1 MGREDALD
9 ITQIDIYALE
19 CLRLVVDER
28 SVTKAADRLGIS
40 QPSMSNVIARLRR
53 VTGDPL
59 IIRRPDGM
67 APTPFAEALVTT
79 SGAFLDRLR
88 ELAIRHEVFDPGSST
103 RSFVLLAVDYITAT
117 IVSRL
122 MKKVREDAPG
132 VSIIVGP
139 LDIRNIRETLEKGE
153 ADFAIS
159 PTHTVPET
167 LYGTNLAPREMVCI
181 ARSDHP
187 VLQGTLTLEQ
197 FVGVPHAALSFGSS
211 HSPYVTEQWTD
222 EILANE
228 GLTRFKAAQVASV
241 LALPAI
247 VAETDLIA
255 VVPVDLAE
263 RAARTYAIDIY
274 PLPIARPAP
283 QHMVVWHARSVGD
296 PGSQWLRALLRK
308 L

>member
-1 MGREDALD
+1 VD

-19 CLRLVVDER
+19 CLRLVVEER
-28 SVTKAADRLGIS
+28 SVTKAADKLGIS

-67 APTPFAEALVTT
+67 APTPFAEELVTT
-79 SGAFLDRLR
+79 SGVFLDRLR
-88 ELAIRHEVFDPGSST
+88 QLATSHETFSPASSNRT
-103 RSFVLLAVDYITAT
+103 FVLLAVDYIMAT
-117 IVSRL
+117 IISRM
-122 MKKVREDAPG
+122 MKRVREEAPG
-132 VSIIVGP
+132 ISVIVAP
-139 LDIRNIRETLEKGE
+139 LELRSFRDSLEKGE
-153 ADFAIS
+153 ADFAIT

-167 LYGTNLAPREMVCI
+167 LYGTILAPREMVCI
-181 ARSDHP
+181 TRADHP

-197 FVGVPHAALSFGSS
+197 FAAVPHAALSFRDAN
-211 HSPYVTEQWTD
+211 SPYITEQWTD
-222 EILANE
+222 DVLAGE

-255 VVPVDLAE
+255 VVPADLAE
-263 RAARTYAIDIY
+263 RAARTYPIDVY
-274 PLPIARPAP
+274 PLPIVRPAP
-283 QHMVVWHARSVGD
+283 QHMVVWHARSIGD
-296 PGSQWLRALLRK
+296 PGSQWLRSLLRR

>member
-1 MGREDALD
+1 METDLD

-28 SVTKAADRLGIS
+28 SVTRAADKLGIS

-67 APTPFAEALVTT
+67 APTPFAEALVMT

-88 ELAIRHEVFDPGSST
+88 ELATRHETFDPGSST
-103 RSFVLLAVDYITAT
+103 RTFLLLAVDYITAT
-117 IVSRL
+117 IISRL
-122 MKKVREDAPG
+122 IKRVREDAPG
-132 VSIIVGP
+132 VSIVVAP
-139 LDIRNIRETLEKGE
+139 LDLRNIRETLEKGE
-153 ADFAIS
+153 ADFAIT
-159 PTHTVPET
+159 PAHTVPDT
-167 LYGTNLAPREMVCI
+167 LYGTNLAPHEMVCI
-181 ARSDHP
+181 AKSNHP
-187 VLQGTLTLEQ
+187 VLKGTLTLEQ
-197 FVGVPHAALSFGSS
+197 FVAVPHATLSFRDAN
-211 HSPYVTEQWTD
+211 SPYVTERWTD
-222 EILANE
+222 EILADE

-255 VVPVDLAE
+255 VVPSDLAE
-263 RAARTYAIDIY
+263 RASKTYPIDVY
-274 PLPIARPAP
+274 PLPIVRPKP
-283 QHMVVWHARSVGD
+283 QHMVVWHARSIGD
-296 PGSQWLRALLRK
+296 PGSQWMRSLLRK